1 MAKKKKKP
9 RARPRAKKLYT
20 GSPSK
25 WFRTLVTAERVASV
39 EGDDIAA
46 GLAYRKRIAEAEY
59 LKESIRIARKY
70 VAGFEAKDGY
80 DLTKV
85 ARLNPAKL
93 AKLRRVAPRIR
104 QAIASPFVA
113 YRPRSKGARRALQ
126 RHTGLDDV
134 PGLKVFPVHV
144 PKPERAKVRVKGR
157 KYKSLEITETI
168 KGRQHHDR
176 FFYLSDYLKGEA
188 VRVDKRGRKSV
199 RKYNDRPPETFEDI
213 LRVAKRMIAHMPK
226 GYYVVETSSHG
237 TIGIHM
243 PRSELLS
250 ELRSRYL
257 GYDTLKPGGKDS
269 RGLAETVIGFRL
281 VSSNLEFANREYNE
295 RLTNRVRLQR
305 ARTAD
310 RARRSRNVTRRLKLQ
325 GK

>member
-25 WFRTLVTAERVASV
+25 WFRTLVTAERAASV

-70 VAGFEAKDGY
+70 VSGFEAKDGY
-80 DLTKV
+80 DLRKV
-85 ARLNPAKL
+85 ARLNPARL

-104 QAIASPFVA
+104 QATASPFIA

-126 RHTGLDDV
+126 RHTGLDDI
-134 PGLKVFPVHV
+134 PGLKTFPVHV

-176 FFYLSDYLKGEA
+176 FFYLSDYLKGEV

-199 RKYNDRPPETFEDI
+199 RKYNERPPETFEDI
-213 LRVAKRMIAHMPK
+213 LRVARRMIAHMPR
-226 GYYVVETSSHG
+226 GYYVIETSSHG
-237 TIGIHM
+237 SIGIHM
-243 PRSELLS
+243 GRDDLLS
-250 ELRSRYL
+250 SISSRYL
-257 GYDTLKPGGKDS
+257 GYDSLKPGGKDD
-269 RGLAETVIGFRL
+269 RGLAGTIVGFRL
-281 VSSNLEFANREYNE
+281 VSSNLESANREYTE
-295 RLTNRVRLQR
+295 RLTNRVKLQR

-310 RARRSRNVTRRLKLQ
+310 RARRSRNVTRRLKLR